1 MRHHGLLLLLLLFA
15 MLLLQTP
22 TAHAVETLFEHRF
35 RFERADDTDAAA
47 FANASQAMQGVS
59 FGGTGGGLF
68 TRWNTRTVVAQF
80 GMEAGGRVDVD
91 VRELASLSPSQ
102 QHVPL
107 VFTLYDN
114 DQWRVYSVL
123 QLREIPLR
131 SPAILCH
138 YPSSMRFAVTTGS
151 DTEQKKGKRK
161 VSFVVPKAS
170 LYTLQMQVCGDASV
184 YVKVLL
190 CPTPPSLDI
199 CCMSSPVAL
208 IMFCQGFARM
218 VNVGFDSRL
227 SEHLG
232 VEQLGLIPLYKGAS
246 FLNNSA
252 AWEAP
257 ADCCCLSCS
266 GALRVHALHAALGAR
281 VLPAQAERPS
291 MFGTHHNE

>member
-184 YVKVLL
+184 YVK
-190 CPTPPSLDI
+190 
-199 CCMSSPVAL
+199 
-208 IMFCQGFARM
+208 GFARM

-232 VEQLGLIPLYKGAS
+232 VEQLGLIPLYKVELFAYTLFTLLWVLECFLRKRNVPRIS
-246 FLNNSA
+246 FA
-252 AWEAP
+252 FQ
-257 ADCCCLSCS
+257 
-266 GALRVHALHAALGAR
+266 VALHVKSIEATL
-281 VLPAQAERPS
+281 
-291 MFGTHHNE
+291 N